1 MSVRNANFSDIPDL
15 VEIMLDGHK
24 RSRYADTTT
33 FDDIEVKQLL
43 VRCIQRHGQY
53 NYMGS
58 LVLVSESDGI
68 VKGFIVGILDQ
79 VYPGLKELRV
89 TDLLFIFASGADPRD
104 AREMLLRLIR
114 WGHRNP
120 KAIEIMLGVTD
131 AIGDWRRVA
140 TMYEQTSFEPCGG
153 LFRIDFDRGELA
165 KAEGL

>member
-43 VRCIQRHGQY
+43 VRCIQRHGQN

-68 VKGFIVGILDQ
+68 VKGFIVGPVNVNAKKLFEQ
-79 VYPGLKELRV
+79 RV
-89 TDLLFIFASGADPRD
+89 I
-104 AREMLLRLIR
+104 
-114 WGHRNP
+114 
-120 KAIEIMLGVTD
+120 
-131 AIGDWRRVA
+131 
-140 TMYEQTSFEPCGG
+140 
-153 LFRIDFDRGELA
+153 
-165 KAEGL
+165 